1 MKRARDGGLPPEL
14 VAPPPGDA
22 SRALA
27 RRLARVESPNVTFL
41 SDSFPIFW
49 DRARGSNVWD
59 ADGNRFV
66 DLTAGFGVAATGH
79 AHPRVVEAIRAQAER
94 LPHGMGDVHPPAA
107 KVALLERLAELAPWP
122 DARTV
127 LTTSGAEAVEVALK
141 TAHLKTGR
149 PGVLAF
155 TGAYHGLTYGAL
167 AVTDG
172 PRFRAPFERQLN
184 PYVLRASF
192 PAAGGARESGD
203 SSRGAA
209 AGESGD
215 SGRGVEAGGAGAHR
229 AAEADDAVAAVRAI
243 LESEAGARVGAVIVE
258 PIQGRGGVVLPPPG
272 FLAAL
277 AETARGH
284 GALLILDEILTGF
297 GRTGRRF
304 ACEAEGMVP
313 DLLCAGKALSGGM
326 PIAACIGSA
335 EAMDAWPPS
344 SGEAMHT
351 STFLGHP
358 IACAAALAALE
369 VIEEEALAERAAEE
383 GARWREALADMARA
397 HPGVAEVRG
406 SGLLVG
412 IELAR
417 ADGSGRANGER
428 AARTMVEALR
438 RGWIVL
444 KGGPAGH
451 VLTLTPPLDM
461 PRALLDAAVEALD
474 ESLAAARETPSG
486 A

>member
-1 MKRARDGGLPPEL
+1 MNRALDGGLPPEL
-14 VAPPPGDA
+14 VVPPPGDA

-27 RRLARVESPNVTFL
+27 QRLARVESPNVTFL

-66 DLTAGFGVAATGH
+66 DLTAGFGVAAAGH
-79 AHPRVVEAIRAQAER
+79 AHPRVVEAVRAQAKR

-107 KVALLERLAELAPWP
+107 KVALLERLAELAPWS

-192 PAAGGARESGD
+192 PAAGGA
-203 SSRGAA
+203 
-209 AGESGD
+209 GESGD
-215 SGRGVEAGGAGAHR
+215 SGRVADAGAPGP
-229 AAEADDAVAAVRAI
+229 AEADEAVATVRAI

-258 PIQGRGGVVLPPPG
+258 PIQGRGGVVVPPPG
-272 FLAAL
+272 FLAGV
-277 AETARGH
+277 AEVARGH

-304 ACEAEGMVP
+304 ACEAERVVP

-369 VIEEEALAERAAEE
+369 VIEEEALADRAAEQ
-383 GARWREALADMARA
+383 GARWREALADMVRA

-417 ADGSGRANGER
+417 EDGSGRVDGER

-444 KGGPAGH
+444 KGGAAGH

-474 ESLAAARETPSG
+474 EALAAAREASG